1 MLKVEDNFAAKNME
15 RVATAISHQEPDQV
29 PVFLNVNG
37 PYFSSFHGIDP
48 YDYYH
53 SPELMLKAQLALRD
67 RFWGLTGVFPDM
79 SIAPEPSALGAEIT
93 WTADGTPWV
102 LPCVK
107 TMEDVEKIEIPD
119 VEKAGYLTR
128 SLYTYRYMYQ
138 EVGDRIPV
146 GFSTTHSPWGVAAL
160 MRGTS
165 EFMGDVIMNPELVR
179 ALLRKTTDLGLM
191 WLGTMQ
197 KELPPGAFKR
207 ILIWDDLS
215 SFVSL
220 DHFREF
226 ILPIYEELYSAFP
239 QCERWYHN
247 DANATGILEGLA
259 ESGVQCFHLG
269 DEVDMGLAKETL
281 KGRVA
286 LMGNVPPLKV
296 LRNGAVAEVEASVKR
311 IIEQS
316 AAGGGL
322 IIAPGGYMDE
332 GTPEENIEAMIEAT
346 ARYGTY

>member
-1 MLKVEDNFAAKNME
+1 MQLDFDFAAKNME
-15 RVATAISHQEPDQV
+15 RVAAVISHQQPDQA

-37 PYFSSFHGIDP
+37 PYFSSYYKIDP
-48 YDYYH
+48 HDYYH
-53 SPELMLKAQLALRD
+53 SPELMLKAQLALRE
-67 RFWGLTGVFPDM
+67 RFGGLTGVGPDL

-102 LPCVK
+102 IPCIQ
-107 TMEDVEKIEIPD
+107 TMEDVEKIQIPD
-119 VEKAGYLTR
+119 VEDAGYLTR
-128 SLYTYRYMYQ
+128 SLHTYRYMFKQ
-138 EVGDRIPV
+138 VGDKMPV

-160 MRGTS
+160 MRGTTD
-165 EFMGDVIMNPELVR
+165 FMADVIMNPELVK
-179 ALLRKTTDLGLM
+179 ALLRKTTDLGLL
-191 WLGTMQ
+191 WLSTME
-197 KELPPGAFKR
+197 KELPAGAFKR

-259 ESGVQCFHLG
+259 EAGVQCFHLG
-269 DEVDMGLAKETL
+269 DEVDMAYAKEKL
-281 KGRVA
+281 KGRVT
-286 LMGNVPPLKV
+286 LMGNVAPLAV
-296 LRNGAVAEVEASVKR
+296 LRNGSVVDVEASVQK

-316 AAGGGL
+316 AAGGDL
-322 IIAPGGYMDE
+322 IIAPGGYIDE
-332 GTPEENIEAMIEAT
+332 GTPEENIEAMISAT
-346 ARYGTY
+346 ERYGQY

>member
-1 MLKVEDNFAAKNME
+1 MKLDSEFAARNMA
-15 RVATAISHQEPDQV
+15 RVATAIAHQEPDQV

-53 SPELMLKAQLALRD
+53 SPELMLGAQLALRE
-67 RFWGLTGVFPDM
+67 RFGGLTGVAPDM

-102 LPCVK
+102 LPCIK
-107 TMEDVEKIEIPD
+107 TMEDVEKIQMPD
-119 VEKAGYLTR
+119 VEDAGYLTR
-128 SLYTYRYMYQ
+128 SLHTYRYMYEQ
-138 EVGDRIPV
+138 VGDQMPV

-165 EFMGDVIMNPELVR
+165 DFMADVIMNPELVR
-179 ALLRKTTDLGLM
+179 ALLRKTTDLGLL
-191 WLGTMQ
+191 WLRTME
-197 KELPPGAFKR
+197 KELPPGALKR

-226 ILPIYEELYSAFP
+226 ILPIYQELYSAFP

-259 ESGVQCFHLG
+259 EAGVQCFHLG
-269 DEVDMGLAKETL
+269 DEVDMAFAKEKL

-296 LRNGAVAEVEASVKR
+296 LRNGSVADVEASVKK
-311 IIEQS
+311 IIEQ
-316 AAGGGL
+316 AASGGGL
-322 IIAPGGYMDE
+322 IMAAGGYIDE
-332 GTPEENIEAMIEAT
+332 NTPEENLEAMIAAT
-346 ARYGTY
+346 ERFGRY

>member
-1 MLKVEDNFAAKNME
+1 MKLDYDFAAKNME

-37 PYFSSFHGIDP
+37 PYFSSFYGIDP

-53 SPELMLKAQLALRD
+53 SPELMLKAQLALRE
-67 RFWGLTGVFPDM
+67 RFGGLTGVAPDM

-102 LPCVK
+102 IPCIQS
-107 TMEDVEKIEIPD
+107 MEDVEKIEIPD
-119 VEKAGYLTR
+119 VEDAGYLTR
-128 SLYTYRYMYQ
+128 SLHAYRYMYQ
-138 EVGDRIPV
+138 QVGKEFPV
-146 GFSTTHSPWGVAAL
+146 SFSTTHSPWGVAAL

-165 EFMGDVIMNPELVR
+165 DFMADVIMDPELVK
-179 ALLRKTTDLGLM
+179 ALLRKTTDLGLL
-191 WLGTMQ
+191 WLSTMER
-197 KELPPGAFKR
+197 ELPAGAFKR

-220 DHFREF
+220 GHFREF
-226 ILPIYEELYSAFP
+226 ILPIYEELYSTFP

-259 ESGVQCFHLG
+259 EAGVHCFHLG
-269 DEVDMGLAKETL
+269 DEVDMAYAKERL

-286 LMGNVPPLKV
+286 LMGNVPPLAV
-296 LRNGAVAEVEASVKR
+296 LRNGGVAEVEASVR
-311 IIEQS
+311 QILEQ
-316 AAGGGL
+316 AATGGGL
-322 IIAPGGYMDE
+322 IIAPGGYIDE
-332 GTPEENIEAMIEAT
+332 GTPEENIEAMIIAT
-346 ARYGTY
+346 ARYGQY

>member
-1 MLKVEDNFAAKNME
+1 MKLDYDFAKKNME
-15 RVATAISHQEPDQV
+15 RVATAISHHAPDQV

-37 PYFSSFHGIDP
+37 PYFSSFYGIDP

-53 SPELMLKAQLALRD
+53 SPELMLKAQLALRE
-67 RFWGLTGVFPDM
+67 RFGGLTGVAPDM

-102 LPCVK
+102 IPCIQS
-107 TMEDVEKIEIPD
+107 MEDVEKIEIPA
-119 VEKAGYLTR
+119 VEDAGYLTR
-128 SLYTYRYMYQ
+128 SLHAYRYMYKQ
-138 EVGDRIPV
+138 VGDRIPV

-165 EFMGDVIMNPELVR
+165 DFMADVIMDPELVK
-179 ALLRKTTDLGLM
+179 ALLRKTTDLGLL
-191 WLGTMQ
+191 WLSTMER
-197 KELPPGAFKR
+197 ELPAGAFKR

-215 SFVSL
+215 SFVRIE
-220 DHFREF
+220 HFREF

-259 ESGVQCFHLG
+259 EAGVQCFHLG
-269 DEVDMGLAKETL
+269 DEVDMAYAKERL
-281 KGRVA
+281 KGQIA
-286 LMGNVPPLKV
+286 LMGNVPPLAV
-296 LRNGAVAEVEASVKR
+296 LRNGSIAEVEASVQQ
-311 IIEQS
+311 IIEQA

-322 IIAPGGYMDE
+322 IIAPGGYIDE
-332 GTPEENIEAMIEAT
+332 GTPEENIEAMIIAT
-346 ARYGTY
+346 ARYGQY